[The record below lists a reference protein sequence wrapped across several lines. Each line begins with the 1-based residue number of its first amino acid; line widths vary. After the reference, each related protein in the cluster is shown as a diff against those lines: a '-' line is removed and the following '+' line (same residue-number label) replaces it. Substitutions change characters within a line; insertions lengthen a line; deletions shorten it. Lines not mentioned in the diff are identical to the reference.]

1 MTTSVLPSVLNDDDE
16 DSVYDAPV
24 AKASNANEG
33 ETVVNVSEDNTTQL
47 DSILDAEE
55 DQHILELSS
64 KSHQLRH
71 DNAQPGDDD
80 DLRFDSD
87 EQADVESIQSTDDEA
102 SVSPDNYLTRPS
114 FDETTNEKCAGVDIS
129 TVTKMAATSSHSSLP
144 PSSSNP
150 QSSSLF
156 LRASQTFYKTFIK
169 RKPSSSEQCLSAQI
183 PVHTKATNRSN
194 KSTSQPAQTTD
205 GKHGVNSECDT
216 ECTEDKLERLCQLL
230 DAQLSALAGA
240 KTGFVQLALLRPLA
254 EQTLHA
260 VDIDARALLTEYGEA
275 EAEAQRARN
284 EVIAAQKR
292 GEEEILRKERILVEA
307 KVALAEAH
315 GDVERLRGEL
325 ASAKRALADPS
336 RKLKGQRKKAEA
348 VRRETVMCREARAA
362 VEERLAER
370 RRSLDREQ
378 VELSRLEKEYRD
390 IEGDW
395 T

>member
-1 MTTSVLPSVLNDDDE
+1 MTTSILPSALKDDDE

-24 AKASNANEG
+24 VKTSSVAEG
-33 ETVVNVSEDNTTQL
+33 ETVVNPSEDDAAHL
-47 DSILDAEE
+47 DSVLDAEE
-55 DQHILELSS
+55 DQHNVDVS
-64 KSHQLRH
+64 KKSQSGRH
-71 DNAQPGDDD
+71 DDVQFDDED

-87 EQADVESIQSTDDEA
+87 EQADVESIATTDDEA
-102 SVSPDNYLTRPS
+102 GVSPNSYPTKRAS
-114 FDETTNEKCAGVDIS
+114 DETLNKNAFDVNTS
-129 TVTKMAATSSHSSLP
+129 TAVKTM
-144 PSSSNP
+144 PSSSQPCLPVSSSNA

-169 RKPSSSEQCLSAQI
+169 RKPSSSDRCLGTHISED
-183 PVHTKATNRSN
+183 TKAMSRTS
-194 KSTSQPAQTTD
+194 KSGNT
-205 GKHGVNSECDT
+205 EDT
-216 ECTEDKLERLCQLL
+216 EEKLQRLCQLL

-260 VDIDARALLTEYGEA
+260 VNIDARALLTEYGEA
-275 EAEAQRARN
+275 EAEAQRVRN
-284 EVIAAQKR
+284 EVISAQKK
-292 GEEEILRKERILVEA
+292 GEEEILRKERLLVEA

-336 RKLKGQRKKAEA
+336 RKLKGQRKEAEA
-348 VRRETVMCREARAA
+348 VRRETVACREARAA
-362 VEERLAER
+362 VEEKLAEK

>member
-1 MTTSVLPSVLNDDDE
+1 MTASVSPSVLNDDNE
-16 DSVYDAPV
+16 DIVYDAPV
-24 AKASNANEG
+24 AKSSNINEV
-33 ETVVNVSEDNTTQL
+33 ETVINVSEDNATQL

-55 DQHILELSS
+55 DQHISELSS
-64 KSHQLRH
+64 KSHQMRH

-87 EQADVESIQSTDDEA
+87 EQADVESIQTTDDEA
-102 SVSPDNYLTRPS
+102 SVSPDNFLTRPS
-114 FDETTNEKCAGVDIS
+114 FDKTTNGKYAGVNTS
-129 TVTKMAATSSHSSLP
+129 TVTKMPATSSHSSLP

-169 RKPSSSEQCLSAQI
+169 RKPSSSEQCLGT
-183 PVHTKATNRSN
+183 HMTTHMKATNCSN
-194 KSTSQPAQTTD
+194 KSASQSALMTD
-205 GKHGVNSECDT
+205 HKHRVNSECGT
-216 ECTEDKLERLCQLL
+216 ECTEEKLERLCQLL

-348 VRRETVMCREARAA
+348 VRRETVLCCEARAA
-362 VEERLAER
+362 VEGRLVER

-390 IEGDW
+390 IEGEW